1 MEPSWEPVNIKNAGI
16 QIGDLLTKGEVMDK
30 EKLIKRIEE
39 NFDDMEDALI
49 KNQTSF
55 IVNLFRD
62 YTDEIIKII
71 EEEMEK

>member
-1 MEPSWEPVNIKNAGI
+1 MN
-16 QIGDLLTKGEVMDK
+16 K

-39 NFDDMEDALI
+39 NFDDMKNALV
-49 KNQTSF
+49 
-55 IVNLFRD
+55 VNFAFDEVGLFRD

>member
-1 MEPSWEPVNIKNAGI
+1 MG
-16 QIGDLLTKGEVMDK
+16 K
-30 EKLIKRIEE
+30 ENLIKRIEE
-39 NFDDMEDALI
+39 NFEDMEEALI
-49 KNQTSF
+49 KNQTYF